1 MHSDLLFGV
10 LLFFSIL
17 CLLVLLRVDEQAIED
32 RGVQQLETDEYELI
46 EGKLCP

>member
-10 LLFFSIL
+10 LLIFSIL

-32 RGVQQLETDEYELI
+32 RGVQQLETAE
-46 EGKLCP
+46 